1 LRRAVAPSKES
12 YHVSEECIV
21 SKLILN
27 RIDKMGKS
35 MTAEEISRLL
45 KLKFMRQTGKYA
57 WKIINEFRIF

>member
-1 LRRAVAPSKES
+1 
-12 YHVSEECIV
+12 
-21 SKLILN
+21 
-27 RIDKMGKS
+27 MGKS